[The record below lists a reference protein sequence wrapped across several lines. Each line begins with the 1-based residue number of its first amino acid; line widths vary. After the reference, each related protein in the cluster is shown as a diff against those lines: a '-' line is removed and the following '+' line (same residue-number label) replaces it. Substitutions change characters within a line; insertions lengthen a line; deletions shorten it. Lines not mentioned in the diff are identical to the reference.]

1 MPAALHQSADIRPSN
16 LLVLNGNA
24 FFVDAYVSGVLHVPD
39 LSMEGAMPSQ
49 LALVQGYWG
58 DTQGAVQTGLTDLLS
73 KIRIWGIRESTGYAN
88 HKGCP
93 TWFVL
98 GQRLFYTK
106 EDFYGFQDDLCY
118 NGDAKCRGRA
128 PGFRLPTG
136 KDDFNMALSAAA
148 PWVNFYGNTPK
159 SIDYPRKTMYQL
171 LSDTARRYPQNI
183 AYVFMG
189 KETDYTTFLRR
200 VDLAA
205 KAFVAM
211 GIHRGDRVTI
221 CMPNSPQGLD
231 CFYALNRIGA
241 IPNMIHPLSAP
252 HEIAFYLNAS
262 HSKAIVTLDQF
273 YYKVEQILPDL
284 HDTCRIIIAKIRD
297 ELPGVKKA
305 LFPLTKTAR
314 SVQKLPKTGY
324 ILWNDFL
331 NVGRRSKKELPPDEG
346 KYDDCGAI
354 LYSGGTTGTTKGIM
368 LSNLN
373 FNALGLQT
381 IAASGYTSVAGMKML
396 SIMPIFHGFGLGI
409 GIHTALIGGAT
420 CILVPQFSVK
430 LYAEILKKQKP
441 NLIPGVPTLF
451 EALLR
456 ADSLDGVD
464 LSFLKGIFS
473 GGDSLSPEL
482 KKKVDQFLKEHN
494 CSEQIREGYGTTE
507 CVTASCLTPKDY
519 ARSGSIGV
527 PFPDTYYKIVKPGT
541 TEELPANTDGE
552 ICISGPT
559 VMLGYMDNPE
569 ETAQTLRRHLE
580 GRIWL
585 HTGDLGRMD
594 QDGFVYFRQRIK
606 RMIIT
611 SGYNVYPS
619 QLENIIDGHDKV
631 LLSCVIGVKDP
642 YRVQRVKAYV
652 VPMPGIEPTEEL
664 KEEILAYC
672 EKRIAKYAMPREIEF
687 RTELPKTLV
696 GKVAY
701 RVLEEE
707 ANSQMHPEGK

>member
-1 MPAALHQSADIRPSN
+1 MSFTAS
-16 LLVLNGNA
+16 
-24 FFVDAYVSGVLHVPD
+24 
-39 LSMEGAMPSQ
+39 
-49 LALVQGYWG
+49 
-58 DTQGAVQTGLTDLLS
+58 
-73 KIRIWGIRESTGYAN
+73 
-88 HKGCP
+88 
-93 TWFVL
+93 
-98 GQRLFYTK
+98 
-106 EDFYGFQDDLCY
+106 
-118 NGDAKCRGRA
+118 
-128 PGFRLPTG
+128 
-136 KDDFNMALSAAA
+136 A
-148 PWVNFYGNTPK
+148 PWLKYYGNTPAHL
-159 SIDYPRKTMYQL
+159 DYPHLTMYQMVAQ
-171 LSDTARRYPQNI
+171 TAGRYPRHI
-183 AYVFMG
+183 AYNFMG
-189 KETDYTTFLRR
+189 RETTYTAMLRR
-200 VDLAA
+200 VDAA
-205 KAFVAM
+205 ARGLTAM
-211 GIHRGDRVTI
+211 GITRGDRVTI
-221 CMPNSPQGLD
+221 CMANTPQAVD

-241 IPNMIHPLSAP
+241 IPNMIHPLSASQ
-252 HEIAFYLNAS
+252 EIAFYLNVS
-262 HSKAIVTLDQF
+262 HSKAILTLDQF
-273 YYKVEQILPDL
+273 YYKVAEILPEL
-284 HDTCRIIIAKIRD
+284 KQPCKILIAKIAD
-297 ELPGVKKA
+297 ELPFPLSLA
-305 LFPLTKTAR
+305 YPLTKGAR
-314 SVQKLPKTGY
+314 AVKKLPKTGY
-324 ILWNDFL
+324 TLWTDMVAAGKNTQ
-331 NVGRRSKKELPPDEG
+331 LPPDTG

-381 IAASGYTSVAGMKML
+381 IAASGYPSVEGMKML

-430 LYAEILKKQKP
+430 IYADILIKRKP

-456 ADSLDGVD
+456 ADNLEGVD

-482 KKKVDQFLKEHN
+482 KKKVDAFLKAHN

-519 ARSGSIGV
+519 ARPGSIGV

-541 TEELPANTDGE
+541 SEEVTPNTDGE
-552 ICISGPT
+552 ICVSGPS

-569 ETAQTLRRHLE
+569 ETAQTLRAHGD

-585 HTGDLGRMD
+585 HTGDLGHMD

-619 QLENIIDGHDKV
+619 QLENIIDGHEKV

-652 VPMPGIEPTEEL
+652 VPMPGVEPTEAL
-664 KEEILAYC
+664 KREILDYC
-672 EKRIAKYAMPREIEF
+672 SSRIAKYAMPREIEF

-707 ANSQMHPEGK
+707 ANGGAQ